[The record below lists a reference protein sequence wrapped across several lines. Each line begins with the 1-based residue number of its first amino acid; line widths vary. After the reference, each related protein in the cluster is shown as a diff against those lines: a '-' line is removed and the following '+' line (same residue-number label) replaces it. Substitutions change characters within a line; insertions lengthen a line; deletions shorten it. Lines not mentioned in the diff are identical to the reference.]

1 MIEQQWGE
9 VCYLQFSHYRQFP
22 GLIHG
27 IFTRQGGY
35 SPAPYSSLNTS
46 TPPFKQ
52 GDSIDNVIRNRT
64 LALQVLDLAHYP
76 CVTLWQIHGADI
88 AIFDTQAEW
97 RTDWASHSYYER
109 TWTPRSI
116 HKADALITKERGAAI
131 ALSFADCVPILLY
144 DPVEQVISQAH
155 GGWRGTARGIVAAA
169 IDAMSEHFGCL
180 PRNIYAGI
188 GPAIGSCC
196 YEVSE
201 AVQQLFLGQL
211 QFETMPTL
219 EQYRSLVNEAAVFS
233 TLSLPGRTS
242 LRLDLQATNR
252 NQLLMAG
259 LLPDHIEVMEICTC
273 CNSDRFFSHRG
284 EQARTGRFPV
294 LMALS

>member
-1 MIEQQWGE
+1 MIEHQWGE

-64 LALQVLDLAHYP
+64 LALQALDLAHYP

-116 HKADALITKERGAAI
+116 HKADALITKERSAAI

-144 DPVEQVISQAH
+144 DPVEQVIGQVH

-169 IDAMSEHFGCL
+169 IDAMNEHFGCL

-201 AVQQLFLGQL
+201 AVQQLFLGHL

-219 EQYRSLVNEAAVFS
+219 EQYRSLVNESAVFS
-233 TLSLPGRTS
+233 TLSLSGRTS

-273 CNSDRFFSHRG
+273 CNRDRFFSHRG
-284 EQARTGRFPV
+284 EQVRTGRFPV